1 MQHIISTPIGIT
13 NFSELYIW
21 FFKTFLLRIVVT
33 GKDNIENVISNCED
47 DGEKSA
53 GSRML
58 FLMKVITFK
67 IIFKILF

>member
-1 MQHIISTPIGIT
+1 MT
-13 NFSELYIW
+13 
-21 FFKTFLLRIVVT
+21 V

-47 DGEKSA
+47 DGENSA

-67 IIFKILF
+67 F